1 MNEDGE
7 VKESFAVQ
15 IYSVPGFGQCEF
27 SWQGMLCYLNLQNLA
42 PRAGKMGDRE
52 STRIQIIRAPSKN
65 FWF

>member
-52 STRIQIIRAPSKN
+52 SREFR
-65 FWF
+65 